1 MTAALSPAEQAEV
14 ARFGLFEEEILREIS
29 EHIDDVIGCLRDGC
43 ETPAAW
49 RITTRCCGRGAFLC
63 SGHLADSRE
72 HCARAF
78 SFSGVAECA
87 DCHAVRPTP
96 CTYEDIFRVVPL

>member
-49 RITTRCCGRGAFLC
+49 RITTRCCGNGAYLC
-63 SGHLADSRE
+63 GPHLTHSRE
-72 HCARAF
+72 ECSRALRYR
-78 SFSGVAECA
+78 GTAECA
-87 DCHAVRPTP
+87 DCGAETPTP